1 MHPQEPGELTKPQEP
16 AKPAPPVQAAAQVQT
31 GPSPSSSLSGAGA
44 PNQHDDGKPT
54 CSGITIGAQ
63 FLPQKED
70 MDLLMQL
77 TDGIFNPY
85 AYKQTGEIDVL
96 VKFARAA
103 VAEDAALPWDKQRTT
118 LAKIVDQ
125 VAKCAAA
132 EGLKQRG
139 WFKAL
144 KELQQG
150 GPCKKNYPPPPLTNA
165 QQLAANRAQGFV
177 GIPVTQRHGMN
188 GQTMYLCADRIYR
201 LAGDRDHNG
210 FTVQAADGVWDK
222 P

>member
-1 MHPQEPGELTKPQEP
+1 
-16 AKPAPPVQAAAQVQT
+16 
-31 GPSPSSSLSGAGA
+31 
-44 PNQHDDGKPT
+44 
-54 CSGITIGAQ
+54 
-63 FLPQKED
+63 
-70 MDLLMQL
+70 MDLLIQL
-77 TDGIFNPY
+77 TDGIFNPH
-85 AYKQTGEIDVL
+85 AYKETGDIDVL
-96 VKFARAA
+96 VKYARAA

-125 VAKCAAA
+125 VAKCSAA
-132 EGLKQRG
+132 EGLKQKG

-188 GQTMYLCADRIYR
+188 GQRCTCAPTEFTALQATATITDLRYKPPTACGTR
-201 LAGDRDHNG
+201 LNSKTEDSKMNWTTKIAVVAIDEKGEAILG
-210 FTVQAADGVWDK
+210 QVSEA
-222 P
+222 